1 MGRRIV
7 VKRAGAKR
15 GSRLDLPMAVLAAL
29 AVGFV
34 AYAVP
39 AALLADAVAA
49 TGLPSILPA
58 AAPPLGATARLS
70 LVTAGALA
78 AFLGTWLLLRA
89 LGGRAPIR
97 LRAEPEAIP
106 AAPRLRRADLHPDA
120 PAPRPLRV
128 DLEFDEPEAA
138 EPDEAEEIG
147 SVTVAETARVEEPLP
162 APPLDLDIPT
172 IGELMQRLE
181 AGLVQRRTEPS
192 ASARPAAPARPTP
205 VSANDAV
212 DERLRGALDELQKLV
227 ARSA

>member
-7 VKRAGAKR
+7 VKRAGARR

-97 LRAEPEAIP
+97 LRSEPETIP
-106 AAPRLRRADLHPDA
+106 VAPRLRRADLHPDA

-147 SVTVAETARVEEPLP
+147 PETAPVEEPLP

-192 ASARPAAPARPTP
+192 ASVRPAAPARPTP

>member
-1 MGRRIV
+1 
-7 VKRAGAKR
+7 
-15 GSRLDLPMAVLAAL
+15 MAVLAAL

-97 LRAEPEAIP
+97 LRSESEAIP

-138 EPDEAEEIG
+138 EPDEAQEIG
-147 SVTVAETARVEEPLP
+147 PETAPVEEPLP